1 MCFQEEGSPME
12 FPWGFNETTIRE
24 TSRVATTY
32 ARGFLLPMDQGLLRT
47 KIPLLRYRCIALLV
61 DIYIYRDPL
70 QFRGAERP
78 LKRGSAR
85 FYIAPPSKDIGL
97 Q

>member
-1 MCFQEEGSPME
+1 ME

-61 DIYIYRDPL
+61 DIYIYMYRDPL
-70 QFRGAERP
+70 QFRGRNDP
-78 LKRGSAR
+78 LSGDPLGFISHPRAR
-85 FYIAPPSKDIGL
+85 ILDYSDFQL
-97 Q
+97 